1 MHALAHSLARASVAP
16 PRVFASS
23 ASRSRSQPR
32 ARAGR
37 SQDKSAPPVATKPPF
52 TRRGVVAGTA
62 ALIATRVRS
71 APPARAEGETF
82 ADGPDGIRY
91 ADLKVGT
98 GAEPFEGD
106 VLKVNYQLDVDGKKV
121 DFAKFFVFSGGSG
134 EVIKGWDMAV
144 MGSGSMPPMKVG
156 GTRKALIPPELA
168 YGAKG
173 AGCAGNGECRIPPD
187 SVLEF
192 SIELVGIKG
201 M

>member
-1 MHALAHSLARASVAP
+1 M
-16 PRVFASS
+16 
-23 ASRSRSQPR
+23 
-32 ARAGR
+32 
-37 SQDKSAPPVATKPPF
+37 
-52 TRRGVVAGTA
+52 
-62 ALIATRVRS
+62 
-71 APPARAEGETF
+71 
-82 ADGPDGIRY
+82 
-91 ADLKVGT
+91 
-98 GAEPFEGD
+98 
-106 VLKVNYQLDVDGKKV
+106 NYQLDVDGKKV

-192 SIELVGIKG
+192 SIELVGHQRHV